1 MGKDWWLVFFAATF
15 IGYQMK
21 VLAMSDFTHKVS
33 AIDGGLMLGS
43 VAFFL
48 INLGKSAIAAAK
60 DEKSLDSQ
68 QI

>member
-1 MGKDWWLVFFAATF
+1 MGKDWWLVFAAATF

-21 VLAMSDFTHKVS
+21 ILAMSDFTHKVS

-48 INLGKSAIAAAK
+48 VNLGKSAMSASN
-60 DEKSLDSQ
+60 EKNLGYQ
-68 QI
+68 NM